1 MEKLKIAI
9 VAGGDSTEREI
20 SIKGGKY
27 VIGEL
32 NKALYDTTLVYISRN
47 GWEAEDET
55 GVRIPIDKND
65 FSYTKAGKKQHFDF
79 ALIVIHGTPGENGIL
94 QAYFE
99 LIGIPYSTSGVLA
112 SAITFDKASTKAI
125 AEKAGA
131 KVAREIIVIK
141 GETINPQQIVDTLS
155 LPVFVKPNGAGS
167 SFGISKVK
175 TMEELMPAIE
185 KAFTEDRRVII
196 EEFLAGREVS
206 CGIFKALG
214 NEYVLP
220 ITEIISETEYFDYEA
235 KYMGK
240 SREVTPAEIPA
251 VLKQKLNDECRRI
264 YKALGCQSLVRIDFI
279 IKGDTPYMIEVN
291 SIPGMSPQSI
301 VPQQLKAMGMT
312 TGEMYDLIIKDKMQH
327 S

>member
-1 MEKLKIAI
+1 MEKLKIAV

-32 NKALYDTTLVYISRN
+32 NKELYDTTLVYISRS
-47 GWEAEDET
+47 GWEAEDAS
-55 GVRIPIDKND
+55 GARFLIDKND
-65 FSYTKAGKKQHFDF
+65 FSYTKEGTKHAFDF

-112 SAITFDKASTKAI
+112 SAVTFDKASTKAI
-125 AEKAGA
+125 VEKAGTH
-131 KVAREIIVIK
+131 VAREIIVIQ
-141 GETINPQQIVDTLS
+141 GEAINPQQIVDTLS

-167 SFGISKVK
+167 SFGVSKVK
-175 TMEELMPAIE
+175 RVEELLPAIE

-240 SREVTPAEIPA
+240 SREVTPAEISVA
-251 VLKQKLNDECRRI
+251 IKQKLNDECRHI

-301 VPQQLKAMGMT
+301 VPQQLRAMGMT
-312 TGEMYDLIIKDKMQH
+312 TGEMYDLIIRDKMK